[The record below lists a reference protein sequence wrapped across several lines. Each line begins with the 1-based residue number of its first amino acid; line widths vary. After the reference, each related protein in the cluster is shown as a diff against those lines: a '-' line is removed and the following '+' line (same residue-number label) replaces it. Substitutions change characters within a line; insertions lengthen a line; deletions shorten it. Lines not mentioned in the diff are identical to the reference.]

1 MPCFLPIS
9 MSHRPREVHCYRCGH
24 VWVPRR
30 GPPRICARCKSP
42 LFATPRLRI
51 AVRGSGLGIAEV
63 IGSRAATVRRVA
75 RACGAD
81 NARVFGSVARNS
93 ATPTSDLDLLVDP
106 IPGRTFRKVDL
117 AIRLGRVL
125 GRRVD
130 VVAERELF
138 WLVQPQ
144 AVAEAIPL

>member
-1 MPCFLPIS
+1 
-9 MSHRPREVHCYRCGH
+9 
-24 VWVPRR
+24 
-30 GPPRICARCKSP
+30 
-42 LFATPRLRI
+42 
-51 AVRGSGLGIAEV
+51 
-63 IGSRAATVRRVA
+63 
-75 RACGAD
+75 
-81 NARVFGSVARNS
+81 VFGSVARNS